1 MVTVRGTTQSF
12 ALMGAASA
20 TVPASIP
27 FRSAEIGVP
36 SSELMLA
43 VPLLFL
49 GLLFGILATP
59 ILSKLIGINKQVKA
73 ALISQALGVL
83 LIGMASSPTFFV
95 FSAFLLGFGFG
106 QLEVLITSIM
116 RQISEDV
123 GKSLTRIGA
132 FLSSAAFLVPL
143 LLMFANSLKL
153 AFLVNIL
160 IFMSSVYVAYI
171 FTTPIFEVSS
181 QNASLLKSKP
191 TSVYFLLI
199 TSACYVGA
207 ETILSG
213 WSAVFY
219 ENNVSSK
226 AAIAPIGTSIFWFAL
241 TLGRLIGTWSANT
254 GLSKKTIALLWSLG
268 FSFALTALNFVSGK
282 SEGTVFLPTFIL
294 AVMFAGPCYGFI
306 IGHAVSFFEASQAVK
321 SASLYVLVG
330 AIGGVSIPLVVQIA
344 SKGNEQFVI
353 LGGAF
358 SALLG
363 TIFLLMSFQG
373 RASINPQS

>member
-27 FRSAEIGVP
+27 YRSAEIGVL

-43 VPLLFL
+43 VPLLFI
-49 GLLFGILATP
+49 GLLFGILTTP
-59 ILSKLIGINKQVKA
+59 VLSKLIGINKQVKA
-73 ALISQALGVL
+73 ALITQALGVL
-83 LIGMASSPTFFV
+83 LIGIASSPTFFI
-95 FSAFLLGFGFG
+95 FSASLLGFGFG

-116 RQISEDV
+116 RQISENV
-123 GKSLTRIGA
+123 GRSLTRIGA
-132 FLSSAAFLVPL
+132 FLSSAAFLTPL
-143 LLMFANSLKL
+143 LLMLANSLKL
-153 AFLVNIL
+153 AFLINIL
-160 IFMSSVYVAYI
+160 TFFTSVYVAYI
-171 FTTPIFEVSS
+171 FTSPRFEVTS

-199 TSACYVGA
+199 TSFCYVGA

-226 AAIAPIGTSIFWFAL
+226 ATIAPIGTSIFWFAL
-241 TLGRLIGTWSANT
+241 TLGRLIGTWSTNS
-254 GLSKKTIALLWSLG
+254 GLSKKTVALLWSFG
-268 FSFALTALNFVSGK
+268 FSITLLNLFFLSGK
-282 SEGTVFLPTFIL
+282 SDGVLFLLVFIL
-294 AVMFAGPCYGFI
+294 TVMFAGPCYGFL
-306 IGHAVSFFEASQAVK
+306 IGHAVSFFEAPQAVK

-330 AIGGVSIPLVVQIA
+330 AIGGSLIPLVIQLTA
-344 SKGNEQFVI
+344 SGNEQFVI

-363 TIFLLMSFQG
+363 SIFLLMSFQEK
-373 RASINPQS
+373 ATINPQS